1 MGTIKFIRQK
11 PSHDLRLSM
20 GLVGGLKKGE
30 SIIDY
35 LRDSEIDYIWSHF
48 DEPLKLI
55 DYADDIIKGRRDQVP
70 IKYPCKYVLQLAKNY
85 GWPLLLKK
93 GIKDNGY

>member
-1 MGTIKFIRQK
+1 MTTIKFIKAPPEYDIRV
-11 PSHDLRLSM
+11 RM

-35 LRDSEIDYIWSHF
+35 LRDNEIDYIWSHF

-70 IKYPCKYVLQLAKNY
+70 IKYPYKYVLQLAKNY

-93 GIKDNGY
+93 

>member
-1 MGTIKFIRQK
+1 MMAMIKFIKAPPGYDIRVG
-11 PSHDLRLSM
+11 M

-70 IKYPCKYVLQLAKNY
+70 IKYPYKYVMQLANNY

-93 GIKDNGY
+93 